1 MGMLDRMQTLVQKK
15 KKTKTKTKKKGKKKK
30 EKNMN
35 IIAYFALKSKHCVV
49 ERS

>member
-15 KKTKTKTKKKGKKKK
+15 KEKKTKTKKKGKKKK
-30 EKNMN
+30 KNMN
-35 IIAYFALKSKHCVV
+35 IIGYFALKLKHCVV